1 MEVLFGR
8 GSLVYNVHCLYHL
21 PDFVEKYGSLDEY
34 SMFPYENYMGIIK
47 KRLKSGNLVFEQ
59 TVANIDEIRS
69 VFLSRPQS
77 ELLYSSTF
85 PNNCC
90 LIDKKIVIIDDVEEE
105 NIVSGYCLDFLSNL
119 FDYPYPS
126 QDFNIGI
133 YKKKSDSS

>member
-1 MEVLFGR
+1 
-8 GSLVYNVHCLYHL
+8 
-21 PDFVEKYGSLDEY
+21 
-34 SMFPYENYMGIIK
+34 MFPYENYMGIIK

-90 LIDKKIVIIDDVEEE
+90 LIDKKIVIIDDVEEG

-126 QDFNIGI
+126 QNFNIGI
-133 YKKKSDSS
+133 YKKSQIRVNKKIPCNKCVCIPHENSFFVIPFAHSQSFY